1 MIGKAEEE
9 EFDDAGDGVEEEK
22 EGGEEGDE
30 EVEGK
35 GGEKSLDD
43 VVAHWEAALGPKY
56 KIIVSTNQS
65 QHVFYL
71 LTHEPMH
78 LGREWG
84 RGSSVYSVFPL
95 LLSLFVRLVQVL

>member
-22 EGGEEGDE
+22 EGGEGGGE

-35 GGEKSLDD
+35 DGEKSLDD

-65 QHVFYL
+65 QHAFYL

-84 RGSSVYSVFPL
+84 SSVYSVFPL
-95 LLSLFVRLVQVL
+95 LLSLFIRLVQVL